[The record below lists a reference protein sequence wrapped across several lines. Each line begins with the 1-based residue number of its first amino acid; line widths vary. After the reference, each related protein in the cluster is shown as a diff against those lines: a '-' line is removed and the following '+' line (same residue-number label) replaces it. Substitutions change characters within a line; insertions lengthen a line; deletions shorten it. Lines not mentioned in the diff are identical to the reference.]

1 MQSCSWPPILA
12 RHQPHPR
19 KFGANVALS
28 ATFAP
33 NFGLGLGLGLGF
45 RATLGVVDIADSST
59 WCVLTWNLQGSQ
71 GPDID
76 AVAAAI
82 RAESPDIVVI
92 QEIRKGQAGSLG
104 AALSMRYS
112 WALKHSPYTTAMWWR
127 SEGMAIM
134 TPHLLDAAG
143 HTEVSD
149 EQPMRSWR
157 RRIAQWALIGRP
169 DRSMVMIYNLHLS
182 PHEDAD
188 SRRSEAARVS
198 EIVAAIGHDSP
209 VVVAGDFNDADDPTI
224 VDALPGV
231 EHVAPSNTNPSQQP
245 TQLLDHVLL
254 PADATD
260 VSASVPSGGT
270 DWVAISD
277 HLPVTVRFTLRNVGA
292 GA

>member
-1 MQSCSWPPILA
+1 MVAESGTPA
-12 RHQPHPR
+12 RHCR
-19 KFGANVALS
+19 
-28 ATFAP
+28 
-33 NFGLGLGLGLGF
+33 
-45 RATLGVVDIADSST
+45 GVEDQQTTPWCVST
-59 WCVLTWNLQGSQ
+59 WNVHGSH

-92 QEIRKGQAGSLG
+92 QEIRKGQAQSLG
-104 AALSMRYS
+104 AALSMRYA
-112 WALKHSPYTTAMWWR
+112 WALKHSPYTSAMWWR

-149 EQPMRSWR
+149 DQPMRSWR

-188 SRRSEAARVS
+188 SRRFEAARVN
-198 EIVAAIGHDSP
+198 EIVAAIGDDP
-209 VVVAGDFNDADDPTI
+209 PPIVAGDFNDADDPTI
-224 VDALPGV
+224 VEALPGV
-231 EHVAPSNTNPSQQP
+231 EHVVPPNTNPSQQP

-254 PADATD
+254 PLVATD
-260 VSASVPSGGT
+260 VSVSVPRGGA
-270 DWVAISD
+270 DWAAISD
-277 HLPVTVRFTLRNVGA
+277 HLPVTVRFSIPIVTTGV
-292 GA
+292 